1 MRVALQSFGTGF
13 SIVSTARHGTT
24 TAMAGPAA
32 RKGTRGMIR
41 WLMLAC
47 GAAMLGGCVS
57 PSYPAYPTPIYLPPP
72 YVIQPPYAAQP
83 PGPVP
88 LYPVP
93 EPRPQPAPPPEDVE
107 APVGVP
113 EPLPEPAPAA
123 EVPATLPAPVPE
135 GAAPAPPTQAGPG
148 ADVLQGFRPMRGQTR
163 PGI

>member
-1 MRVALQSFGTGF
+1 
-13 SIVSTARHGTT
+13 
-24 TAMAGPAA
+24 MAGNAA
-32 RKGTRGMIR
+32 RKGIRGMIR

-47 GAAMLGGCVS
+47 GAATLGGCVS

-88 LYPVP
+88 LYPIP
-93 EPRPQPAPPPEDVE
+93 EPRREPMPPPEDVE

-113 EPLPEPAPAA
+113 DPMPELEPPAA
-123 EVPATLPAPVPE
+123 ATPVTPTAPVPD
-135 GAAPAPPTQAGPG
+135 GPAPSPPTQAGPG
-148 ADVLQGFRPMRGQTR
+148 ADALQGFRPMRGQTR